1 MGCMKKIVLFCAMFG
16 LMILWTSPVEAISAV
31 QKDAIV
37 NRCETIREELRDLQH
52 VDSRTRVY
60 LGRYYETILTKFIT
74 PLNVRLTENMLSTD
88 SFVNNQNGFVKARTN
103 FTIDFIEYQK
113 GLEDLVAINCKTEPE
128 KFYEKLVAVREKR
141 QIVAS
146 DTAKLKKLVNEQLV
160 LVTALKE
167 KL

>member
-16 LMILWTSPVEAISAV
+16 LVVLWTSPVEAISVV

-146 DTAKLKKLVNEQLV
+146 DTVKMKKLVNEQIT